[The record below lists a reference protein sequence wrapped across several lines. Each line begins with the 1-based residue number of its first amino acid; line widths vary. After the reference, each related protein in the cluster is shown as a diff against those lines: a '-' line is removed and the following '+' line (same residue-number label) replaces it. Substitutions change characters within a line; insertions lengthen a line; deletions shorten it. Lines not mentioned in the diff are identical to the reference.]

1 VPILLLL
8 QQKKL
13 LQHPKISLPLKRARS
28 DCTQKVSIYELGL
41 MSLLLNN
48 LDHRNEKENFT
59 LVITI

>member
-1 VPILLLL
+1 MIQLLLKL
-8 QQKKL
+8 QL
-13 LQHPKISLPLKRARS
+13 PKISLPLKRARS